1 MDNDR
6 ITSVELIFL
15 SVVVM
20 VSHIILDIPN
30 VILSST
36 ASAAPLNVIYITG
49 IALLF
54 FIIVTKLFKP
64 FNSRNILDVAEFIGG
79 SFLKRIISIIYTL
92 HLIFISGILILSF
105 ADTIKTIYLQDMPAS
120 LICLVF
126 VLVAVIANLFGFRSV
141 SKTNVILLP
150 LILFSI
156 ILIFITLCSDLVPQ
170 RIFPVL
176 GYGVDATFISGFSNV
191 FAYAQLLVLLL
202 ISPNLKESKD
212 FKKVGIISILS
223 SGFFLLLTVSCLL
236 LLFPYST
243 GNEGV
248 LSIYM
253 ITRSIQFCK
262 FFQRADALFILIW
275 VLTFFCYLS
284 VILSFLVKLTN
295 RTTITKKSTPSIY
308 IIAVA
313 IFIVTLIPQN
323 IAQIRFA
330 ENIIYKYISLIVVFG
345 FSLVILIIGY
355 FKKRKQNGIV
365 EITTND
371 NTKGV
376 DNKLES

>member
-1 MDNDR
+1 MGNDR
-6 ITSVELIFL
+6 VTSIELIFL
-15 SVVVM
+15 GIIVM

-54 FIIVTKLFKP
+54 FIIIIKLFKP
-64 FNSRNILDVAEFIGG
+64 FNSNNILDVAEYVGG
-79 SFLKRIISIIYTL
+79 SILKRIVSIIYTL
-92 HLIFISGILILSF
+92 QLIFISGILILSF
-105 ADTIKTIYLQDMPAS
+105 ADTIKTIYLQDMPTS

-126 VLVAVIANLFGFRSV
+126 VLIAVIANLFGFRSV

-150 LILFSI
+150 IILFST
-156 ILIFITLCSDLVPQ
+156 ILIFITLFGDLVPQ
-170 RIFPVL
+170 RIFPVF
-176 GYGVDATFISGFSNV
+176 GYGFNTTFINGASNV
-191 FAYAQLLVLLL
+191 FAYAQLLILLL

-236 LLFPYST
+236 LLFPFST

-262 FFQRADALFILIW
+262 FFQRADALFILTW

-284 VILSFLVKLTN
+284 VILSYLVKLTN
-295 RTTITKKSTPSIY
+295 KTTISRKSTPSIY
-308 IIAVA
+308 IIAIA

-345 FSLVILIIGY
+345 FSFVILLIGY
-355 FKKRKQNGIV
+355 FKKRRKNGIV
-365 EITTND
+365 EITNND
-371 NTKGV
+371 NSKGV
-376 DNKLES
+376 NSNFES